1 MNHINPKDYHN
12 TVKKL
17 RHFFEEK
24 GFIEVPT
31 QSRLSILAA
40 CEDPSTIATYNYAGD
55 VWPLPQTGQMWLE
68 YELLRNPQE
77 KGFFCIST
85 SYRNEPNPIE
95 GRHDLIFP
103 MFEFEF
109 KGNMSNLFLL
119 ERELIEYLGIVDS
132 RYNMPSFR
140 YDEIADKYNVKELE
154 AEHET
159 RLWEEYGPAI
169 LLTDFPQYTSP
180 FWNMKKN
187 GEFANKI
194 DVILYG
200 METIGSAE
208 RGTDPNQMSHLF
220 HTISDGMYADILYEQ
235 FGKER
240 VEKEL
245 DDFLRFD
252 FFPRVGGGIG
262 ITRMIRALKMLEI
275 Q

>member
-1 MNHINPKDYHN
+1 MNHINPKDYHDA
-12 TVKKL
+12 VKRL
-17 RHFFEEK
+17 RYFFEEK
-24 GFIEVPT
+24 GFLEVPT

-40 CEDPSTIATYNYAGD
+40 CEDPRTISTFNYAGK

-68 YELLRNPQE
+68 YELLRNPQAE
-77 KGFFCIST
+77 GFFCIST

-109 KGNMSNLFLL
+109 KGNIANLLLL
-119 ERELIEYLGIVDS
+119 ERELIEYLGIVET
-132 RYNMPSFR
+132 RYSIPTFR
-140 YDEIADKYNVKELE
+140 YDEIANKYKVKELE

-159 RLWEEYGPAI
+159 MLWEEYGPAI

-180 FWNMKKN
+180 FWNMRKN

-194 DVILYG
+194 DVILHG

-208 RGTDPNQMSHLF
+208 RSTDPDEMNHLF
-220 HTISDGMYADILYEQ
+220 HTISNGMYADILYAQ
-235 FGKER
+235 FGKDR

-245 DDFLRFD
+245 DDFLSFK
-252 FFPRVGGGIG
+252 FFERCGGGIG
-262 ITRMIRALKMLEI
+262 LTRMIRALKLSEE
-275 Q
+275 

>member
-1 MNHINPKDYHN
+1 MNHINPKEYHEA
-12 TVKKL
+12 VKKL

-40 CEDPSTIATYNYAGD
+40 CEDPTTIATYNYAGNI
-55 VWPLPQTGQMWLE
+55 WPLPQTGQMWLE
-68 YELLRNPQE
+68 YELLNNPE
-77 KGFFCIST
+77 AEGFFCIST

-119 ERELIEYLGIVDS
+119 ERELIEYLGIVDT
-132 RYNMPSFR
+132 RYKVPAFR
-140 YDEIADKYNVKELE
+140 YDELANKYDVKELE

-159 RLWEEYGPAI
+159 KLWEEYGPAVLI
-169 LLTDFPQYTSP
+169 TDFPLYTSP

-187 GEFANKI
+187 EEFANKI

-200 METIGSAE
+200 IETIFSSSII
-208 RGTDPNQMSHLF
+208 PVPIILNKHLF
-220 HTISDGMYADILYEQ
+220 CNRKL
-235 FGKER
+235 
-240 VEKEL
+240 
-245 DDFLRFD
+245 
-252 FFPRVGGGIG
+252 
-262 ITRMIRALKMLEI
+262 
-275 Q
+275 

>member
-1 MNHINPKDYHN
+1 MNHINPKDYHDA
-12 TVKKL
+12 VKKL
-17 RHFFEEK
+17 RYFFEEK
-24 GFIEVPT
+24 GFLEVPT

-40 CEDPSTIATYNYAGD
+40 CEDPRTISTFNYAGN

-68 YELLRNPQE
+68 YELLRNPQAE
-77 KGFFCIST
+77 GFFCIST

-119 ERELIEYLGIVDS
+119 ERELIEYLKIVDT
-132 RYNMPSFR
+132 RYSVPAFR
-140 YDEIADKYNVKELE
+140 YDVIADKYEVKELE

-180 FWNMKKN
+180 FWNMRKN

-208 RGTDPNQMSHLF
+208 RGTDPDEMDHLF
-220 HTISDGMYADILYEQ
+220 HTISNGMYADILYAQ
-235 FGKER
+235 FGKDR

-245 DDFLRFD
+245 DDFLSFD
-252 FFPRVGGGIG
+252 FFERVGGGIG
-262 ITRMIRALKMLEI
+262 LTRMIRALKLSEE
-275 Q
+275 